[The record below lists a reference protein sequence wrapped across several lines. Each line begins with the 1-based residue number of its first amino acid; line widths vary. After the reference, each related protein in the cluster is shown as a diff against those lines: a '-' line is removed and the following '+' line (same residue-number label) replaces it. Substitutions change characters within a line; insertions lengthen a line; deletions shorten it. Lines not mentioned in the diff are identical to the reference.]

1 MNKCDC
7 SLDTLILGIGCNLY
21 HLLLPLN
28 FFPSPPSC
36 IYIYIYVYLVPLHFV
51 NRAESTNESFSS
63 PTSRPPFQFFPFIPI
78 VISSIT
84 FQPSPRDS
92 KKKLKVDTG
101 WDNRGEYSCLL
112 SLLLSS
118 SFLFFL
124 NWILN
129 PILGDRVGVSSVNN
143 CQLERNRVKKGEGGK
158 RIKRIF
164 PRWTT

>member
-1 MNKCDC
+1 MAVIYIICFYP
-7 SLDTLILGIGCNLY
+7 STFS
-21 HLLLPLN
+21 LLLLRVY
-28 FFPSPPSC
+28 
-36 IYIYIYVYLVPLHFV
+36 IYIYIRIPCPSSFCKPSRINERVLFLPHFTAAISV
-51 NRAESTNESFSS
+51 
-63 PTSRPPFQFFPFIPI
+63 FPFHFHRYF
-78 VISSIT
+78 VHYVST
-84 FQPSPRDS
+84 LATGFE